1 MAQFSDAE
9 LYRMYKS
16 AKNQKEML
24 QILADLSCVSV
35 ECIRDSLNQ
44 YEVILKQK
52 SELEGMARARIREL
66 ILEDVSPMN
75 IAYELRKEKL
85 YTKEFP
91 LLVDSV
97 IRQIETERRLE
108 MARRER
114 KSFSNEF
121 KDTVRNGI
129 RRGVSVLELSEEL
142 GIPQEDFYSFRSL
155 YQRLKAAI
163 KADGEHLEFNP
174 FPKKRKNAK
183 LSASSKTAEETD
195 KAVKDNI
202 KPEGGKVSE
211 VTASGNEKGVDH
223 YQEVSEEVMAPA
235 EVPDVVTDQPEV
247 PKTHITV
254 VTDVDRDIEVDRLL
268 ESLIWHKAIWLSQI
282 DYFQSEMTTLQ
293 KMISRCDERISELRR
308 RSND

>member
-24 QILADLSCVSV
+24 QILADLSCVSA

-44 YEVILKQK
+44 YEAILKQK
-52 SELEGMARARIREL
+52 SELEGLARARIREL
-66 ILEDVSPMN
+66 ILEDVPPMN

-142 GIPQEDFYSFRSL
+142 GISQEDFYSFRAL
-155 YQRLKAAI
+155 YQRLKAAL

-174 FPKKRKNAK
+174 FPKRRRNAK
-183 LSASSKTAEETD
+183 LSASSKTTEEAD
-195 KAVKDNI
+195 KAVKDNM
-202 KPEGGKVSE
+202 KPEDSKVSE
-211 VTASGNEKGVDH
+211 MTASGDEKGVDL

-247 PKTHITV
+247 PKTQVTV
-254 VTDVDRDIEVDRLL
+254 VTDVDCAIEVNRLL
-268 ESLIWHKAIWLSQI
+268 ESLILHKSIWLLQI
-282 DYFQSEMTTLQ
+282 DYFQSEITTLQ
-293 KMISRCDERISELRR
+293 KMVSRCDERISELRR
-308 RSND
+308 SSND